1 MNKKIL
7 STGIIFMLLVCC
19 VPAAGGQVKK
29 VDFLAPLG
37 LSVNGAGPLLVRADR
52 VRNRVILVHTNTSSI
67 SIIAGRGNK
76 HPATNIAL
84 KNRTPQYLKSE
95 ALYIDETSGFVYVIG
110 NKSLHVVFPEE
121 KRSLSVDTGEQ
132 YEMIGVDEKTG
143 DAFLVGRGSS
153 FLAFFNLKTG
163 RLEKIKWVDRAETL
177 GNLNQTPPPPIRKV
191 VCDASLERVIAVDG
205 FTGTLH
211 LFSTRTGRFLGRR
224 KIPSAGGVRWHFAGY
239 NPKSH
244 RLYLVV
250 ETEKREVKEALQI
263 DVVGKAD
270 KVVELPGLTEGVGIN
285 YNSQTDQVYVPY
297 DNHPSVHLVDF
308 KNGGKLAEIKIPA
321 YGNDASALDEKN
333 NLLYVSSW
341 AYGEIEVIDLASKR
355 LKKRI
360 LDAGIL
366 PHMFNMTFNPGD
378 GQLYIPLGATAVNGS
393 FGAALTVLD
402 PVSEKKY
409 KINTG
414 WAPVDLIS
422 RPGHDSFLV
431 FNSQDEFAE
440 VFPDGHFQVHKLPF
454 DYPHDALHS
463 PGGNIYLAYG
473 PHQSYW
479 PVVYIW
485 GAKNGILN
493 IDAQTLAFYDRRI
506 PRLAHRLAAANDG
519 TLYGLQ
525 NNWGL
530 EKQFLFYLPDEVR
543 SPNQGDMRL
552 ELDDLVDT
560 ETTQRILAYDGAKE
574 WLYVARVAEH
584 EGERGI
590 FQVVDLKTGKT
601 IFRCLVGRNPTD
613 LVFDDARVYIGNF
626 DSDSLSVFDKEEFTI
641 GKIKTGR
648 HPLKLAVGENRIY
661 CLNHSDNSL
670 QEIIW
675 GGDSRVMPLPVP
687 GKPGNI
693 FKAGGNLVITSHT
706 SEAFY
711 ILAYSLRGGS
721 FTVIHKEEYPYGE
734 TTFDTDN
741 SAFYLRGQFGD
752 ALFEINRLKIDNR
765 GDTWITDYLSGK
777 LFIVSGLNR

>member
-1 MNKKIL
+1 MNKKTL
-7 STGIIFMLLVCC
+7 SFGIIFVLLVSCA
-19 VPAAGGQVKK
+19 PAETVQVKK
-29 VDFLAPLG
+29 VDFLAPMG

-52 VRNRVILVHTNTSSI
+52 VRNRVVLVHTNTSSL
-67 SIIAGRGNK
+67 SIISGRENK
-76 HPATNIAL
+76 HLVTNIAF
-84 KNRTPQYLKSE
+84 KNRIPQYLKSE
-95 ALYIDETSGFVYVIG
+95 ALYIDETSGLVYVIG

-132 YEMIGVDEKTG
+132 YEMVGVNEKTG
-143 DAFLVGRGSS
+143 DAFLVGRGSP

-163 RLEKIKWVDRAETL
+163 RLGKIKWVDRTETL

-205 FTGTLH
+205 FTSTLH
-211 LFSTRTGRFLGRR
+211 LFSARTGRLLAKR
-224 KIPSAGGVRWHFAGY
+224 KLPSAGGARWHFAGY
-239 NPKSH
+239 NPKTH
-244 RLYLVV
+244 HLFLVV
-250 ETEKREVKEALQI
+250 ETEKREVIEALKI
-263 DVVGKAD
+263 DVVGKTDQA
-270 KVVELPGLTEGVGIN
+270 VSLPGLTEGVGVN
-285 YNSQTDQVYVPY
+285 YNPTTDQVYVPY
-297 DNHPSVHLVDF
+297 DNHPSIHLVDF
-308 KNGGKLAEIKIPA
+308 KNGGEVDEIKIPS

-341 AYGEIEVIDLASKR
+341 AYGEIEAIDLASKR

-360 LDAGIL
+360 LDVGII
-366 PHMFNMTFNPGD
+366 PHMFNMAFNPGD
-378 GQLYIPLGATAVNGS
+378 GLLYIPLGATAVNGS
-393 FGAALTVLD
+393 FGAAVTVLD

-422 RPGHDSFLV
+422 RTGHDSFLV

-440 VFPDGHFQVHKLPF
+440 VFPDGNFQTHKLPY
-454 DYPHDALHS
+454 DYPHETVHS
-463 PGGNIYLAYG
+463 AEGNIYLSYG

-506 PRLAHRLAAANDG
+506 PRLAHRLVMAKNG

-530 EKQFLFYLPDEVR
+530 EKQFLFSFPDEVR

-552 ELDDLVDT
+552 ELDDLVDC
-560 ETTQRILAYDGAKE
+560 ETTQRILAYDGAKD
-574 WLYVARVAEH
+574 WLYVARVAEN

-590 FQVVDLKTGKT
+590 FQVIDLKTRKT

-641 GKIKTGR
+641 EKIKTGR
-648 HPLKLAVGENRIY
+648 HPLKLAVGENSIY
-661 CLNHSDNSL
+661 CLNHGDNSL
-670 QEIIW
+670 QEITR
-675 GGDSRVMPLPVP
+675 GGESRVMSLPVP

-693 FKAGGNLVITSHT
+693 VRAGDNLVVTSHT
-706 SEAFY
+706 SDAFY

-752 ALFEINRLKIDNR
+752 SLFEINRIKMDSR
-765 GDTWITDYLSGK
+765 GRTWITDYLSGK
-777 LFIVSGLNR
+777 LFILSGLSN